1 MQYGYQW
8 WVPNADSVDSE
19 IAENGFVA
27 IGRQGQY
34 MYVFPEQDVVAV
46 QFASWDASPKWLV
59 ERSNGSRECESLM
72 VHRLIAD
79 EVASRVSESR

>member
-1 MQYGYQW
+1 
-8 WVPNADSVDSE
+8 
-19 IAENGFVA
+19 
-27 IGRQGQY
+27 
-34 MYVFPEQDVVAV
+34 MYVFPEQDVVVV

-59 ERSNGSRECESLM
+59 ERSNGSRECKSLM